1 MNKGAKAESFRG
13 LSITALITGILTWTI
28 GSIMSQYPVTYIPI
42 SQIIAD
48 ISGYSATTF
57 INDAF
62 ISVVIGLGLPIA
74 AIVCGSIDL
83 SRIQAKILSNK
94 GRGFDIT
101 GIVLGSVYLI
111 VRVFEEFGLAQVT
124 FGDFMSVTFG

>member
-1 MNKGAKAESFRG
+1 
-13 LSITALITGILTWTI
+13 
-28 GSIMSQYPVTYIPI
+28 MSQYPVTYVPI
-42 SQIIAD
+42 SKIIAD
-48 ISGYSATTF
+48 ISSYSATTF

-74 AIVCGSIDL
+74 AVICGSIDL
-83 SRIQAKILSNK
+83 SRTQAKISSKK

>member
-1 MNKGAKAESFRG
+1 MNNKAKAESFRG
-13 LSITALITGILTWTI
+13 LSIAALVTGILTWTI

-48 ISGYSATTF
+48 ISSYTTVTF
-57 INDAF
+57 INNAF
-62 ISVVIGLGLPIA
+62 ISVVIGLGLPISA
-74 AIVCGSIDL
+74 VVCGSIDL
-83 SRIQAKILSNK
+83 SRIQTGILSNK

-124 FGDFMSVTFG
+124 FGDFMAITFG